1 MKVATVSY
9 EDQLDLVLSAPLVSV
24 VCWQKQEQIVVRRG
38 GAGCRPRP
46 YQSHV
51 YDNCDECE
59 ELLCFSQQL
68 SWQKI
73 FHYKLITTI
82 LSVLSVLCPAR
93 VDALLHP
100 ARHFTLCLGP
110 AFIFSFPILI
120 CEGIWS
126 NKQQTASKS
135 PNARRKIWSK
145 IEAEVDE

>member
-1 MKVATVSY
+1 MKAATVSY
-9 EDQLDLVLSAPLVSV
+9 EDQLDFELAAPLVSV
-24 VCWQKQEQIVVRRG
+24 IRWQKQEQIVVRRG

-82 LSVLSVLCPAR
+82 LSVLSVLCPGRCTA
-93 VDALLHP
+93 AP
-100 ARHFTLCLGP
+100 CT
-110 AFIFSFPILI
+110 AFHIVFGSRIHIFVSNFDMWRNLI
-120 CEGIWS
+120 
-126 NKQQTASKS
+126 KQTTSKS